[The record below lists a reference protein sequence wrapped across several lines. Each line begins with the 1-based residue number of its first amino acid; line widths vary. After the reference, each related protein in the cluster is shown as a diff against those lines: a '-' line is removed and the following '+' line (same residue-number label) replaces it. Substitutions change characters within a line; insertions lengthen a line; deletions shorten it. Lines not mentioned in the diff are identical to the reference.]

1 MTGPRVTRARR
12 VANVPGS
19 SLEAETLSEQGQR
32 PVAQVQDVLDDLES
46 EGQRPPEARIE
57 RQNDMGINAHLD
69 TVNAEGV
76 DEKWI
81 RNTFGG
87 GTYTV
92 RFFGQHESGVW
103 GYLKGQSKRYV
114 IDTSIPFKGSV
125 RDRAAPVVATAVAAP
140 AGNMQT
146 LMEMGIMGLFK
157 GMQDQSAM
165 QLQMFKDASAMNTAM
180 LERLATPKDSGGI
193 KDLLPLLTPLLTPL
207 LAGMMNR
214 KDPVEIAKE
223 IAALSGRSES
233 GMKDMLGTVRELLEV
248 RELLGTGG
256 NAPTK
261 EPEEMWIDLLGKV
274 VPGALDLLKTESAKT
289 ARPVQDTTRVVEAR
303 LTAPALSATPTPVV
317 DGQTGPAAQEA
328 QMPVSQTVV
337 DEWTPIEPYVTQL
350 AGYAAKNRDPHG
362 VMMTVVTFAPDE
374 MVAAIRELVGRED
387 AATIMTTRF
396 PLLAGYQIWTAQL
409 INEFREELIGMAEEG
424 DAPDAPAAP
433 ASISEVT

>member
-1 MTGPRVTRARR
+1 MTGPRVSRQRR
-12 VANVPGS
+12 SGAPGS
-19 SLEAETLSEQGQR
+19 AVEAETTLEAGQR
-32 PVAQVQDVLDDLES
+32 PVALVQDVLDDLES

-69 TVNAEGV
+69 TVNADGV

-92 RFFGQHESGVW
+92 RFFGQHDSGVW

-114 IDTSIPFKGSV
+114 IDSSIPFRGSV
-125 RDRAAPVVATAVAAP
+125 RDRAVPTATTAVAAP

-180 LERLATPKDSGGI
+180 LERLATPKDNGI

-207 LAGMMNR
+207 LAGMVNR

-223 IAALSGRSES
+223 IAALSGRSDN

-248 RELLGTGG
+248 RELLGT
-256 NAPTK
+256 NANPATK

-289 ARPVQDTTRVVEAR
+289 ARPADDLARPAAPRLLAAASNEVRATPMLEAPPVT
-303 LTAPALSATPTPVV
+303 TAPESVGASKA
-317 DGQTGPAAQEA
+317 
-328 QMPVSQTVV
+328 VV
-337 DEWTPIEPYVTQL
+337 DEWTPIEPYITQL
-350 AGYAAKNRDPHG
+350 SGYAAKNRDPHG

-387 AATIMTTRF
+387 AVNVLVTRF

-409 INEFREELIGMAEEG
+409 VNEFRQELIGAADETDQLSDET
-424 DAPDAPAAP
+424 PAPANNAD
-433 ASISEVT
+433 AT